1 MAMYIR
7 PYRGQRYKIQRSPES
22 VEREVQVP
30 LNVRVEDDMYLVE
43 MIVPGLKPDDLDIEI
58 LKNRIEIQGEFSKPE
73 EDVKYLRE
81 EIPVGKFRRV
91 IKLPKMME
99 VDQSEANLEQG
110 ILTLRVPVAEEA
122 LPRTI
127 EVQTS

>member
-7 PYRGQRYKIQRSPES
+7 PYRGQRSKIQRSPES

-73 EDVKYLRE
+73 EDVQYLRE
-81 EIPVGKFRRV
+81 EIPLGKFRRV
-91 IKLPKMME
+91 IKIPKMME

-127 EVQTS
+127 EVRTS

>member
-127 EVQTS
+127 EVRTS

>member
-1 MAMYIR
+1 
-7 PYRGQRYKIQRSPES
+7 

-127 EVQTS
+127 EVRTG

>member
-7 PYRGQRYKIQRSPES
+7 PYRGQGYKIQRSPES

-30 LNVRVEDDMYLVE
+30 LNVRVEDNMYLVE

-127 EVQTS
+127 EVRTS

>member
-7 PYRGQRYKIQRSPES
+7 PYRGQGYKIQRSPES

-30 LNVRVEDDMYLVE
+30 LNVRVEDNMYLVE

-58 LKNRIEIQGEFSKPE
+58 LKNRIDIQGEFSKPE
-73 EDVKYLRE
+73 GDVKYLRE

-127 EVQTS
+127 EVRTG

>member
-43 MIVPGLKPDDLDIEI
+43 MIVPGLEPDDLDIEV

-73 EDVKYLRE
+73 EDVNYLRE

-91 IKLPKMME
+91 IKLPKIME

-127 EVQTS
+127 EVRTS

>member
-127 EVQTS
+127 EVRTG

>member
-30 LNVRVEDDMYLVE
+30 LNVRVEGDMYLVE

>member
-1 MAMYIR
+1 MYIR

-127 EVQTS
+127 EVRTG

>member
-43 MIVPGLKPDDLDIEI
+43 MIVPGLEPDDLDIEV

-73 EDVKYLRE
+73 EDVNYLRE

-127 EVQTS
+127 EVRTS